1 MENLYQVWLKA
12 RHPKTLQP
20 VASLLVFSHEDRLRA
35 EGIVEAA
42 QQSNAFRDVA
52 DVFRIWH
59 PGCLI
64 DVEMAHP
71 VGVFSVP
78 RKASVDSVR
87 GWPKEGLPDE
97 LKKNSD
103 ECRMDGG
110 LSNAQA
116 RMVEG
121 INACAAELA
130 QQMRKA
136 GVL

>member
-20 VASLLVFSHEDRLRA
+20 VATMLVFSHEDRLRA

-64 DVEMAHP
+64 DVEMTYP
-71 VGVFSVP
+71 GLYSVP
-78 RKASVDSVR
+78 RRPSSHR
-87 GWPKEGLPDE
+87 
-97 LKKNSD
+97 S
-103 ECRMDGG
+103 GG
-110 LSNAQA
+110 NGGPRRAEFRQ
-116 RMVEG
+116 
-121 INACAAELA
+121 ELA
-130 QQMRKA
+130 APYGGEHKRGIITDPDDLRKA